1 MRKLIEYLL
10 HMDNFPRKTI
20 LLVSPDPRK
29 IEGLELAWP
38 HFKIFVSKMSPSLR
52 KAERR
57 GAEIVNLKLPKIK
70 KTSDLLA
77 EMVGRNLV
85 KKGSRVLVF
94 KNLAKIE
101 KLAAKRKFE
110 ILMPESKF
118 LILLED
124 KINFVQF
131 CHEFALPILP
141 TKVRELNL
149 VRFTEPVVIQT
160 RRGHAGE
167 STYFVRSPRELE
179 NLKRKMG
186 DFTVKVTPLKK
197 LPTFSLDFCVTR
209 NGIYSTQP
217 FFQITGDPRLNPLPG
232 GTGGIDFDLAAQ
244 LSVATKERI
253 GALVEMV
260 GAALKKI
267 GYRGI
272 AGIDFLVDDV
282 NSRIY
287 LLELNPRLL
296 SNLGFVTQRQVEA
309 GELPLA
315 TIHLLEFLGE
325 DFNKFK
331 AERLSQVNSGRF
343 ENPHPDA
350 KMAIEI

>member
-1 MRKLIEYLL
+1 MN
-10 HMDNFPRKTI
+10 NFPRKTI

-38 HFKIFVSKMSPSLR
+38 FFKIFVSKASPALR
-52 KAERR
+52 KAEKG

-70 KTSDLLA
+70 KTSELLA
-77 EMVGRNLV
+77 EMLGRNLI
-85 KKGSRVLVF
+85 KKGNRVLLF

-101 KLAAKRKFE
+101 KFAAKHKFE
-110 ILMPESKF
+110 VLMPESKF
-118 LILLED
+118 LTLLED
-124 KINFVQF
+124 KINFVNF
-131 CHEFALPILP
+131 CHEFALPVLP
-141 TKVRELNL
+141 TKIRELNL
-149 VRFTEPVVIQT
+149 VRFTEPIVVQT

-167 STYFVRSPRELE
+167 STYFIRSPRELE

-186 DFTVKVTPLKK
+186 DFTVKITPLKK

-209 NGIYSTQP
+209 SGIFSTQP
-217 FFQITGDPRLNPLPG
+217 FFQITGDPKLNPLPG
-232 GTGGIDFDLAAQ
+232 GTGGIDFDIAAQ
-244 LSVATKERI
+244 LSVTTKERI

-260 GAALKKI
+260 GEALKKI

-272 AGIDFLVDDV
+272 AGIDFLVDDT

-296 SNLGFVTQRQVEA
+296 SNLGFVTRKQAEA
-309 GELPLA
+309 GELPLM

-325 DFNKFK
+325 DLSKFK
-331 AERLSQVNSGRF
+331 VERLSQINSGRF